1 MKNSQWTTKKKSKVK
16 VKTQKQLTKE
26 SYTVND
32 GDLLTLNDSG
42 IEKLLGFLNNNK
54 KAISFIYDNI
64 SNNNGIVSPKSKA
77 EVNEQRISKY
87 RLNAPVLTNMAKTN
101 QKELIKNATPE
112 ELKMKLILK
121 ELNISYEFNKIY
133 YTGFGYYYA
142 DFYLPQ
148 YNVIIEID
156 GKQHQKSFDKE
167 WDALRT
173 ENLIYIH
180 GVSRVI
186 RIKNEFMV
194 IDSNVKEFLLKELD
208 IK

>member
-1 MKNSQWTTKKKSKVK
+1 MKNTQWTAKKKKK
-16 VKTQKQLTKE
+16 IMVKTQKQLTKE
-26 SYTVND
+26 SYEVSD
-32 GDLLTLNDSG
+32 GDVLTLSGSG
-42 IEKLLGFLNNNK
+42 IIKLLGYLNNNK

-64 SNNNGIVSPKSKA
+64 SNSNGIVSPKTKA

-87 RLNAPVLTNMAKTN
+87 RLNAPVLTNSAKNN

-112 ELKMKLILK
+112 ELKMKLILN

-156 GKQHQKSFDKE
+156 GKQHQKTFDRE

-180 GVSRVI
+180 GVNRVI
-186 RIKNEFMV
+186 RIKNESMIV
-194 IDSNVKEFLLKELD
+194 DSNVKEFLLKELD
-208 IK
+208 CK